1 MARPTDCEDTA
12 MPPSLLKENVPPK
25 RPLTDARQA
34 LLRWILANEARRN
47 AARQATR
54 ISAAPRR

>member
-1 MARPTDCEDTA
+1 